1 MKKTRVVLAVIVAA
15 GVVWTGSAWYV
26 GKEAR
31 RVISDGV
38 AQANERVVTMLGPD
52 LNSSHF
58 RIEIRDYEQG
68 IFSSSVR
75 YAVHTVDSD
84 GKPMEYLLQDQLQH
98 GPFPLGAI
106 RAGDF
111 APMLAYSRAEMVV
124 TPDVREWFG
133 DEPGQVPF
141 RAETRVGFAGAGRSD
156 WTFAPFEFVHDQRRV
171 SFSGGHVQL
180 EFTGGVNNN
189 VGTGH
194 FDRYSLIDSAAGEH
208 LELRDISLDSVTRQ
222 LADRHVEHNSSAQV
236 KSMAFW
242 VAGDMKPAMVEG
254 LDVVLS
260 STQRDRLLDAG
271 IRYEAGRILVD
282 DTDLGKMTAA
292 ASINRLDVPALTDL
306 QTRYADMA
314 REVGRDT
321 LLEFD
326 LSPEQQAQL
335 QEALRLVLAP
345 GPTLSVDAL
354 DWTNASGALRAAA
367 SVSLRDPGDVETDHS
382 VQLLRELIEQAD
394 LELSV
399 DRAMVV
405 ELFRQVVGRDADD
418 REQAGELGGMLFDD
432 YAALL
437 SGIGLMTLNNGTLG
451 MSLQALPGQ
460 DRVVLNG
467 ETLTTEQLMILA
479 LGLMLL

>member
-1 MKKTRVVLAVIVAA
+1 
-15 GVVWTGSAWYV
+15 
-26 GKEAR
+26 
-31 RVISDGV
+31 
-38 AQANERVVTMLGPD
+38 
-52 LNSSHF
+52 
-58 RIEIRDYEQG
+58 
-68 IFSSSVR
+68 
-75 YAVHTVDSD
+75 
-84 GKPMEYLLQDQLQH
+84 
-98 GPFPLGAI
+98 
-106 RAGDF
+106 
-111 APMLAYSRAEMVV
+111 
-124 TPDVREWFG
+124 
-133 DEPGQVPF
+133 
-141 RAETRVGFAGAGRSD
+141 
-156 WTFAPFEFVHDQRRV
+156 
-171 SFSGGHVQL
+171 
-180 EFTGGVNNN
+180 
-189 VGTGH
+189 
-194 FDRYSLIDSAAGEH
+194 
-208 LELRDISLDSVTRQ
+208 
-222 LADRHVEHNSSAQV
+222 
-236 KSMAFW
+236 
-242 VAGDMKPAMVEG
+242 
-254 LDVVLS
+254 
-260 STQRDRLLDAG
+260 RLLDAG